1 MSENRESSDRT
12 KALLVLIA
20 TAGTVVF
27 NGLAAAGYVNG
38 VTPGIVSAKYPT
50 VVSPADYA
58 FTIWTL
64 IGAGLIA
71 FGVYQFLPSN
81 IERFRGVRS
90 VYIWSCVLNCAWIFF
105 WHREMIAFCLVI
117 ILGLFATLLIIN
129 LKLEFAETSR
139 EMLLTKAPFGLYFG
153 WITAV

>member
-1 MSENRESSDRT
+1 MILMQYLRYGTTPSLDKDGIIDRMSQNRESSDRT

-38 VTPGIVSAKYPT
+38 VTPGIISAKYPT

-64 IGAGLIA
+64 ICAGLIA
-71 FGVYQFLPSN
+71 FGVYQFLPSKG
-81 IERFRGVRS
+81 ERFRGVRS
-90 VYIWSCVLNCAWIFF
+90 IY
-105 WHREMIAFCLVI
+105 
-117 ILGLFATLLIIN
+117 
-129 LKLEFAETSR
+129 
-139 EMLLTKAPFGLYFG
+139 
-153 WITAV
+153 